1 MTAWLKSRTVA
12 AFTLLLSISLLSA
25 CGFHLRGVYE
35 VPEEMRQLS
44 LETGNADPA
53 LVRSLERA
61 LRQSGIAIQQEAG
74 YQLTILSARQSRNS
88 LTLNSSAQVDEYE
101 LKLDVEFEVY
111 NLIQDVKDR
120 RLLQAERIY
129 SYDTN
134 DATAG
139 DEQEIQ
145 LREDMRESVA
155 QQIIRHY
162 LSLAPRQ

>member
-44 LETGNADPA
+44 LDTGNADPA

-61 LRQSGIAIQQEAG
+61 LRQSGINVQQDAG
-74 YQLTILSARQSRNS
+74 YQLTILSAQQSRNS

-101 LKLDVEFEVY
+101 LQLNVEFEVY

-139 DEQEIQ
+139 DEQENQ

>member
-44 LETGNADPA
+44 LDTGNADPA

-61 LRQSGIAIQQEAG
+61 LRQSGISVQQEAG
-74 YQLTILSARQSRNS
+74 YQLTILSAQQSRNS

-101 LKLDVEFEVY
+101 LQLNVEFEVY

-139 DEQEIQ
+139 DEQENQ